1 MFFYCYFKK
10 RGENEMKKIHILLLA
25 LLMTIGVIAGCG
37 NSTNENTSNENQAEQ
52 EQTQEQE
59 EASFPVTITDAADNE
74 VVIEE
79 EPQKIVSLIPSNT
92 EIAFELGL
100 GNKVVGVSDFDN
112 YPPEAAEKEMI
123 GGMEFNV
130 EKIISLTPDLVL
142 AHGSVMGSA
151 TEGLQQLRDAGI
163 TVLVVN
169 DATSFDGVYSSI
181 EMIGKAT
188 GANEQAEETVQQMKD
203 NLRSVKDKAAEVSEE
218 DRKSVFVEVS
228 PSPEIFTPGSSTF
241 MDEML
246 DLINAKN
253 AAEEQEGWV
262 QMNEEAIIALN
273 PDVIVTTYGYYTE
286 NPKELVMSRE
296 GWGDVSAIKN
306 ENVYDV
312 HSDLVTRTGPRLVQG
327 VEELAKAVYPELFE

>member
-1 MFFYCYFKK
+1 
-10 RGENEMKKIHILLLA
+10 MKKIHILLLA
-25 LLMTIGVIAGCG
+25 LLLSIGIIAGCG
-37 NSTNENTSNENQAEQ
+37 NNGATNENTANESQQGQSEEQ
-52 EQTQEQE
+52 VQEQE
-59 EASFPVTITDAADNE
+59 GTSFPVTITDAADNE

-79 EPQKIVSLIPSNT
+79 EPEKIVSLIPSNT

-100 GNKVVGVSDFDN
+100 GEKVVGVSDFDN
-112 YPPEAAEKEMI
+112 YPPEAAEKEKI

-151 TEGLQQLRDAGI
+151 EEGLQQLRDAGI

-169 DATSFDGVYSSI
+169 DATSFEEVYTSI
-181 EMIGKAT
+181 EMVGKAA
-188 GANEQAEETVQQMKD
+188 GAHEQAAETIQQMKD
-203 NLRSVKDKAAEVSEE
+203 DLQAVKDKAAEVSEDE
-218 DRKSVFVEVS
+218 RKSVFVEVS
-228 PSPEIFTPGSSTF
+228 PSPEIYTPGSNTF

-262 QMNEEAIIALN
+262 QMNEEAILALN
-273 PDVIVTTYGYYTE
+273 PDVIITTYGYYTE

-296 GWGDVSAIKN
+296 GWGDVPAIKN

-327 VEELAKAVYPELFE
+327 VEELAKAVYPELFQ

>member
-1 MFFYCYFKK
+1 
-10 RGENEMKKIHILLLA
+10 MKKIHILLLA
-25 LLMTIGVIAGCG
+25 LLLSIGVIAGCG
-37 NSTNENTSNENQAEQ
+37 SNGNNTNDNGSNKNQAGQ
-52 EQTQEQE
+52 EQPQEKD

-92 EIAFELGL
+92 EIAFELDL
-100 GNKVVGVSDFDN
+100 GDKVVGVSDFDN
-112 YPPEAAEKEMI
+112 YPHEAAEKEMI

-142 AHGSVMGSA
+142 AHGSVMGSS

-169 DATSFDGVYSSI
+169 DATSFEGVYASI

-203 NLRSVKDKAAEVSEE
+203 DLQAVKDKAAEVSEE
-218 DRKSVFVEVS
+218 ERKSVFVEVS

-262 QMNEEAIIALN
+262 QMNEEAVIALN

-286 NPKELVMSRE
+286 NAKELVLSRE
-296 GWGDVSAIKN
+296 GWGDVPAIKN

-327 VEELAKAVYPELFE
+327 VEELAKAVYPDLFQ

>member
-1 MFFYCYFKK
+1 MNKM
-10 RGENEMKKIHILLLA
+10 NALLLA
-25 LLMTIGVIAGCG
+25 LLLSIGVIAGCG
-37 NSTNENTSNENQAEQ
+37 NNENTANENNAGSNQSEEEQTETEEQ
-52 EQTQEQE
+52 ET
-59 EASFPVTITDAADNE
+59 FPVSITDAADNE

-79 EPQKIVSLIPSNT
+79 EPEKIVSLIPSNT

-100 GNKVVGVSDFDN
+100 GEKVVGVSDFDN

-169 DATSFDGVYSSI
+169 DAKSFEEVYTSI
-181 EMIGKAT
+181 EMIGKAA
-188 GANEQAEETVQQMKD
+188 GASRQADETIAQMKED
-203 NLRSVKDKAAEVSEE
+203 LQAVKVKTAEVAEE
-218 DRKSVFVEVS
+218 DRKKVFVEVA
-228 PSPEIFTPGSSTF
+228 PSPEIYTPGSNTF
-241 MDEML
+241 MAEML
-246 DLINAKN
+246 DLINAVN
-253 AAEEQEGWV
+253 AAEDQDGWV

-273 PDVIVTTYGYYTE
+273 PDVIITTYGYYTE

-296 GWGDVSAIKN
+296 GWGDVPAIQS
-306 ENVYDV
+306 EQVHDV

-327 VEELAKAVYPELFE
+327 VEELAKAVYPELFQ

>member
-1 MFFYCYFKK
+1 M
-10 RGENEMKKIHILLLA
+10 NKIQLLLCT
-25 LLMTIGVIAGCG
+25 LLLSVGVIAGCG
-37 NSTNENTSNENQAEQ
+37 SSNDTNSANEIKTGEEQ
-52 EQTQEQE
+52 QE
-59 EASFPVTITDAADNE
+59 ASSFPVTMTDAGDNE

-79 EPQKIVSLIPSNT
+79 EPQRIVSLIPSNT

-100 GNKVVGVSDFDN
+100 GDKVVGVSDFDN

-142 AHGSVMGSA
+142 AHGSVMGSSA
-151 TEGLQQLRDAGI
+151 EGLQQLRDAGI

-169 DATSFDGVYSSI
+169 DAKSFEEVYSSI

-188 GANEQAEETVQQMKD
+188 GADEQAQKTISEMKGD
-203 NLRSVKDKAAEVSEE
+203 LQAVKDKTAEAAGNGK
-218 DRKSVFVEVS
+218 KSVFVEVS
-228 PSPEIFTPGSSTF
+228 PSPEIFTAGSNTF
-241 MDEML
+241 MDEMV
-246 DLINAKN
+246 DLINADN

-262 QMNEEAIIALN
+262 QMNEEAVIALN
-273 PDVIVTTYGYYTE
+273 PEVIVTTYGYYTE
-286 NPKELVMSRE
+286 NAKELVLSRE
-296 GWGDVSAIKN
+296 GWGDVPAIKN

>member
-1 MFFYCYFKK
+1 
-10 RGENEMKKIHILLLA
+10 MKKIHILLLA
-25 LLMTIGVIAGCG
+25 LLFSIGVAAGCG
-37 NSTNENTSNENQAEQ
+37 NDGNNTNENASNESQTDQ
-52 EQTQEQE
+52 EQTQDSE

-100 GNKVVGVSDFDN
+100 GDKIVGVSDFDN

-169 DATSFDGVYSSI
+169 DAKSFEEVYTSI
-181 EMIGKAT
+181 EMIGKAA
-188 GANEQAEETVQQMKD
+188 GANEQAETTIQQMKD
-203 NLRSVKDKAAEVSEE
+203 DLQAVKDKTAEVSDEE
-218 DRKSVFVEVS
+218 KKSVFVEVS
-228 PSPEIFTPGSSTF
+228 PSPEIFTAGSNTF

-246 DLINAKN
+246 GLINAQN

-296 GWGDVSAIKN
+296 GWGDVPAIKN

-327 VEELAKAVYPELFE
+327 VEELAEAVYPELFQ